1 MTVKERLFDKL
12 EIENCVSNI
21 LLLCDI
27 LNKPSDEYL
36 NYLNK
41 LNPKC

>member
-36 NYLNK
+36 NYLNT